1 MVETST
7 ASNHETHTPWW
18 RSIGPA
24 LITACVVFGPGSLLI
39 SSNVGAR
46 YGYELLWLLLLTGL
60 LMGTYMTTAARI
72 GVVGGATPCTL
83 VARRLGRPVA
93 AVIGINLCLICTAFQ
108 FSNNLAVAAAA
119 DALGVARLFGD
130 PQQMSDRTKL
140 IIDSGVLLIFNA
152 VIITLIFT
160 LKQVYRALERIMKG
174 MVALILICFLVN
186 LFVVRPD
193 LLGVLKGLIPNL
205 PKGGENRLL
214 FNMTSNHEKDL
225 ETGIVSEGLRKL
237 FADHDIRISSEAIIS
252 AGQEGRKWLIS
263 DSGKQYTLIKEG
275 DLLIMHKGR
284 LLFSTSTK
292 YESNL
297 DIGLNSEGLRQQF
310 ADHDV
315 QLSPKANI
323 SSAEKGSRWLIR
335 DSKEEKKDK
344 TKDYTIVKQEDK
356 LNIYEGIIFIA
367 PMILIASL
375 LGTTFSV
382 AGALYQGNLVR
393 EKGWTIK
400 DYDRGISDSIA
411 GVCVITGV
419 SAVILITAGTV
430 LRGQPANNI
439 GVLATQLRPLLGRGA
454 HTLFC
459 IGLFAVAMNPFVIN
473 AMIGGSILA
482 DGVGKPAK
490 LSDPWSRRFTVLVLL
505 VGMVV
510 AMIVLNTRIE
520 KVDAI
525 IFGAALTVVGNP
537 LMAVTILWLANQK
550 DIMGDRRNS
559 IVLIL
564 TCLGLVVVVLMAL
577 RVLWRIV
584 LMFS

>member
-1 MVETST
+1 MAEAPE
-7 ASNHETHTPWW
+7 ASNIETRSPWW

-46 YGYELLWLLLLTGL
+46 HGYELLWLLVLTGI

-83 VARRLGRPVA
+83 VAQRLGRPVA

-130 PQQMSDRTKL
+130 PQQMSDRTKQ

-193 LLGVLKGLIPNL
+193 ILGVLKGLIPNL
-205 PKGGENRLL
+205 PEGVSIALPSRG
-214 FNMTSNHEKDL
+214 
-225 ETGIVSEGLRKL
+225 ETGIT
-237 FADHDIRISSEAIIS
+237 D
-252 AGQEGRKWLIS
+252 
-263 DSGKQYTLIKEG
+263 
-275 DLLIMHKGR
+275 
-284 LLFSTSTK
+284 
-292 YESNL
+292 
-297 DIGLNSEGLRQQF
+297 
-310 ADHDV
+310 
-315 QLSPKANI
+315 
-323 SSAEKGSRWLIR
+323 
-335 DSKEEKKDK
+335 
-344 TKDYTIVKQEDK
+344 
-356 LNIYEGIIFIA
+356 

-393 EKGWTIK
+393 EKGWTVK
-400 DYDRGISDSIA
+400 DYDRGIGDSIA
-411 GVCVITGV
+411 GVCIITGV
-419 SAVILITAGTV
+419 SAIILITAGTV
-430 LRGQPANNI
+430 LLGKPANDI
-439 GVLATQLRPLLGRGA
+439 SVLATQLRPLLGRGA

-482 DGVGKPAK
+482 DGIGKPAK
-490 LSDPWSRRFTVLVLL
+490 LSAPWSRRFTVLVLL
-505 VGMVV
+505 IGMVV
-510 AMIVLNTRIE
+510 AMIVLNTPIE

-537 LMAVTILWLANQK
+537 LMALTILWLANQK
-550 DIMGDRRNS
+550 DIMGERRNT
-559 IVLIL
+559 IIL
-564 TCLGLVVVVLMAL
+564 NILGGLGLVVVVLIAL
-577 RVLWRIV
+577 RVLFRLV
-584 LMFS
+584 LSLS

>member
-1 MVETST
+1 MAETST
-7 ASNHETHTPWW
+7 ASNHETRSAWW

-39 SSNVGAR
+39 SSKVGAT

-83 VARRLGRPVA
+83 VAQRLGRPIA

-130 PQQMSDRTKL
+130 PQQMSDRTKHF
-140 IIDSGVLLIFNA
+140 IDSGVLLIFNA

-160 LKQVYRALERIMKG
+160 LKHVYRALERIMKC

-186 LFVVRPD
+186 LFVARPD
-193 LLGVLKGLIPNL
+193 FLGVLKGLIPRL
-205 PKGGENRLL
+205 PEAVSGETN
-214 FNMTSNHEKDL
+214 TTD
-225 ETGIVSEGLRKL
+225 
-237 FADHDIRISSEAIIS
+237 
-252 AGQEGRKWLIS
+252 
-263 DSGKQYTLIKEG
+263 
-275 DLLIMHKGR
+275 
-284 LLFSTSTK
+284 
-292 YESNL
+292 
-297 DIGLNSEGLRQQF
+297 
-310 ADHDV
+310 
-315 QLSPKANI
+315 
-323 SSAEKGSRWLIR
+323 
-335 DSKEEKKDK
+335 
-344 TKDYTIVKQEDK
+344 
-356 LNIYEGIIFIA
+356 

-393 EKGWTIK
+393 EKGWRIK
-400 DYDRGISDSIA
+400 DYDRGIGDSIA

-430 LRGQPANNI
+430 LRGQPANDI
-439 GVLATQLRPLLGRGA
+439 GALATQLRPLLGRGA
-454 HTLFC
+454 HALFC

-482 DGVGKPAK
+482 DGIGKPAK
-490 LSDPWSRRFTVLVLL
+490 LSDPWSRRLTVMVLL
-505 VGMVV
+505 FGMAV

-525 IFGAALTVVGNP
+525 IFGQALTVVGNP

-550 DIMGDRRNS
+550 DIMGNRRNS
-559 IVLIL
+559 VVMNIL
-564 TCLGLVVVVLMAL
+564 AGLGLVVVVLMAV

-584 LMFS
+584 LMLS

>member
-1 MVETST
+1 MTETST
-7 ASNHETHTPWW
+7 GSNLETRSSWW

-46 YGYELLWLLLLTGL
+46 HGYELLWLLLLTGL

-72 GVVGGATPCTL
+72 SVVGGATPCTL
-83 VARRLGRPVA
+83 VAQRLGRPVA
-93 AVIGINLCLICTAFQ
+93 AVIAINLCLICTAFQ

-130 PQQMSDRTKL
+130 PQQMTDRTKQ

-152 VIITLIFT
+152 VIIILIFT
-160 LKQVYRALERIMKG
+160 LKQVYRALERIMKC
-174 MVALILICFLVN
+174 MVALIIICFLVN
-186 LFVVRPD
+186 LFVARPD
-193 LLGVLKGLIPNL
+193 FLGVLKGLIPRL
-205 PKGGENRLL
+205 PEGISLGFPSRG
-214 FNMTSNHEKDL
+214 
-225 ETGIVSEGLRKL
+225 ETGIT
-237 FADHDIRISSEAIIS
+237 D
-252 AGQEGRKWLIS
+252 
-263 DSGKQYTLIKEG
+263 
-275 DLLIMHKGR
+275 
-284 LLFSTSTK
+284 
-292 YESNL
+292 
-297 DIGLNSEGLRQQF
+297 
-310 ADHDV
+310 
-315 QLSPKANI
+315 
-323 SSAEKGSRWLIR
+323 
-335 DSKEEKKDK
+335 
-344 TKDYTIVKQEDK
+344 
-356 LNIYEGIIFIA
+356 

-400 DYDRGISDSIA
+400 DYDRGIGDSIA

-419 SAVILITAGTV
+419 SAIILITAGTV

-482 DGVGKPAK
+482 DGIGKPAK
-490 LSDPWSRRFTVLVLL
+490 LSDPWSRRLTVMVLL
-505 VGMVV
+505 FGMAV
-510 AMIVLNTRIE
+510 AMIVLNTPIK

-559 IVLIL
+559 VVLNIL
-564 TCLGLVVVVLMAL
+564 TGLGLVVVVLMAV
-577 RVLWRIV
+577 RVLWRLV
-584 LMFS
+584 LMLS

>member
-1 MVETST
+1 MAETST
-7 ASNHETHTPWW
+7 GSNLETRSPWW

-39 SSNVGAR
+39 SSNVGAKH
-46 YGYELLWLLLLTGL
+46 GYELLWLLLLTGL

-130 PQQMSDRTKL
+130 PQQMSDRTKH
-140 IIDSGVLLIFNA
+140 IIDSGVLLIFNG
-152 VIITLIFT
+152 VIIALIFT
-160 LKQVYRALERIMKG
+160 LKQIYRALERIMKC

-186 LFVVRPD
+186 LFVARPD
-193 LLGVLKGLIPNL
+193 FFGVLKGLIPRL
-205 PKGGENRLL
+205 PEGISLGFPTRG
-214 FNMTSNHEKDL
+214 
-225 ETGIVSEGLRKL
+225 ETGIT
-237 FADHDIRISSEAIIS
+237 D
-252 AGQEGRKWLIS
+252 
-263 DSGKQYTLIKEG
+263 
-275 DLLIMHKGR
+275 
-284 LLFSTSTK
+284 
-292 YESNL
+292 
-297 DIGLNSEGLRQQF
+297 
-310 ADHDV
+310 
-315 QLSPKANI
+315 
-323 SSAEKGSRWLIR
+323 
-335 DSKEEKKDK
+335 
-344 TKDYTIVKQEDK
+344 
-356 LNIYEGIIFIA
+356 

-400 DYDRGISDSIA
+400 DYDRGIGDSIA

-454 HTLFC
+454 NTLFC

-482 DGVGKPAK
+482 DGIGKPAK
-490 LSDPWSRRFTVLVLL
+490 LSDPWSRRFTVMVLL
-505 VGMVV
+505 FGMAV
-510 AMIVLNTRIE
+510 AMIVLNTPIE

-559 IVLIL
+559 VVLNIL
-564 TCLGLVVVVLMAL
+564 TCLGLVVVVLMAV
-577 RVLWRIV
+577 RVLWRLV
-584 LMFS
+584 LMLS

>member
-1 MVETST
+1 MAEAPA
-7 ASNHETHTPWW
+7 ASNLETHTPWW

-46 YGYELLWLLLLTGL
+46 HGYELLWLLLLTGL

-83 VARRLGRPVA
+83 VSQRLGRPIA
-93 AVIGINLCLICTAFQ
+93 AVIAITLCLTCTAFQ

-119 DALGVARLFGD
+119 DALGVAHLFGD
-130 PQQMSDRTKL
+130 PQQMSDRTKQ

-152 VIITLIFT
+152 LIITLIFT

-193 LLGVLKGLIPNL
+193 LPGVLKGLIPSL
-205 PKGGENRLL
+205 PEGVSIGLPSR
-214 FNMTSNHEKDL
+214 S
-225 ETGIVSEGLRKL
+225 ETGIT
-237 FADHDIRISSEAIIS
+237 D
-252 AGQEGRKWLIS
+252 
-263 DSGKQYTLIKEG
+263 
-275 DLLIMHKGR
+275 
-284 LLFSTSTK
+284 
-292 YESNL
+292 
-297 DIGLNSEGLRQQF
+297 
-310 ADHDV
+310 
-315 QLSPKANI
+315 
-323 SSAEKGSRWLIR
+323 
-335 DSKEEKKDK
+335 
-344 TKDYTIVKQEDK
+344 
-356 LNIYEGIIFIA
+356 

-393 EKGWTIK
+393 EKGWTVK
-400 DYDRGISDSIA
+400 DYDRGIGDSIA
-411 GVCVITGV
+411 GVCVLTGV
-419 SAVILITAGTV
+419 SAIILITAGTV
-430 LRGQPANNI
+430 LLGKPANDI

-454 HTLFC
+454 YSLFC

-482 DGVGKPAK
+482 DGIGKPAK
-490 LSDPWSRRFTVLVLL
+490 LSDPWSRRLTVLVLL

-510 AMIVLNTRIE
+510 AMIVLNTPIE

-525 IFGAALTVVGNP
+525 IFGQALTVVGNP
-537 LMAVTILWLANQK
+537 LMALTILWLANRK
-550 DIMGDRRNS
+550 DIMGKRRNT
-559 IVLIL
+559 IIL
-564 TCLGLVVVVLMAL
+564 NILGGLGLAVVVFMAL
-577 RVLWRIV
+577 RVLFRLV
-584 LMFS
+584 LLLS